1 MKYLV
6 SILWITITA
15 VLCIIS
21 YQRGASSA
29 VVVSDTIVV
38 TKHDTIVKIK
48 PIAVSSKGIGL
59 KSYRVKLLGKI
70 DGNSNDSV
78 YNADS
83 AVVEL
88 PITQKEYGDSSFRAW
103 VSGYDAQLDSIKLY
117 QPTRYIT
124 ITTKEKPNKWEFSLQ
139 GGIGITPKGLQP
151 YMGVGISKKIE
162 IK

>member
-1 MKYLV
+1 MKYLI

-29 VVVSDTIVV
+29 VVVSDTIEVV
-38 TKHDTIVKIK
+38 KHDTIERIK
-48 PIAVSSKGIGL
+48 PIAVESKAIGL

-70 DGNSNDSV
+70 EINDST
-78 YNADS
+78 DS
-83 AVVEL
+83 VEVEL
-88 PITQKEYGDSSFRAW
+88 PITQKEYGDSTYRAW
-103 VSGYDAQLDSIKLY
+103 VSGYDARLDSIKMY

-124 ITTKEKPNKWEFSLQ
+124 INTKQEPSKWSIGLQ
-139 GGIGITPKGLQP
+139 GGVGITPKGIQP
-151 YMGVGISKKIE
+151 YIGIGISKRIR